1 MTRIRIS
8 MMILFVCFVTLASGQ
23 QSDGTAINNW
33 SEFTRTNMHRWNP
46 YEKILGVH
54 TVPHLQLKWSYS
66 PGVPVFSSPAELN
79 NVVYAGAYD
88 GNMYAFNAT
97 TGAKLWSYFT
107 ETGSWIFSAPAVANG
122 VVYFSSVYPGVPGVI
137 YAVKTDGTLLWSY
150 PTLNGS
156 YATPTVADGV
166 VYCGDYSGTLYAL
179 NATSGALLWTYDT
192 GTQIASAPAVV
203 DGVVYIGSENHSV
216 YALNATTGAR
226 IWSFAT
232 GDQIQSSPSVAGGV
246 VYIGSND
253 NNFYA
258 LKATT
263 GALLWKYTTGGQVYA
278 TPAVAGGVVY
288 VGSYDGYV
296 YAFKAN
302 THALLWKYLTIG
314 NVASSPAVANGVVY
328 TMAQSTS
335 VDSDNSLYALN
346 ASNGA
351 LLWKAKND
359 NPFTCLNPSNR
370 LPAPPLKR
378 VRRRASAIRLNTSGP
393 PRY

>member
-23 QSDGTAINNW
+23 QSEGVPINNW

-46 YEKILGVH
+46 YEKILGVN

-66 PGVPVFSSPAELN
+66 PGVPVFSSPAELS

-88 GNMYAFNAT
+88 GNLYAFNAT

-107 ETGSWIFSAPAVANG
+107 EVGSWIYSSPAVDNG

-156 YATPTVADGV
+156 YATPTVANGV

-179 NATSGALLWTYDT
+179 NATTGALLWTFDS

-203 DGVVYIGSENHSV
+203 DGVVYFGSESTNV
-216 YALNATTGAR
+216 YALKASTGAE
-226 IWSFAT
+226 IWHFAT
-232 GDQIQSSPSVAGGV
+232 GSQIQSSPAVANGV

-263 GALLWKYTTGGQVYA
+263 GALLWKYTTGGQVSSS
-278 TPAVAGGVVY
+278 PAVAGGVVY
-288 VGSYDGYV
+288 VGSYDGYL
-296 YAFKAN
+296 YAFKAS
-302 THALLWKYLTIG
+302 TGAVLWKYLTIS
-314 NVASSPAVANGVVY
+314 NIASSPAVANGVVY
-328 TMAQSTS
+328 ITSQSTS
-335 VDSDNSLYALN
+335 DASLNSLYALN
-346 ASNGA
+346 ASTGA
-351 LLWKAKND
+351 LLWSYPISGTLGGGAPSVANGMVYFPIGD
-359 NPFTCLNPSNR
+359 IYTFTGSVLAFGFN
-370 LPAPPLKR
+370 
-378 VRRRASAIRLNTSGP
+378 
-393 PRY
+393 